1 MDDYIKILF
10 ENISQE
16 QKDILIAQLSF
27 IGYDGFEEGT
37 NYLHAFIQADRFN
50 EEELL
55 SIKPQFSFNKELIRA
70 QNWNEAWEK
79 SFQPVEI
86 NKFCRV
92 RANFHEPLTDFRYE
106 IIITPKMSFGT
117 GHHATTYLM
126 IEFIKEID
134 IKDKYVLD
142 FGTGTGILAILAE
155 KMGAASVIALDN
167 DDWSIKNAEENFFIN
182 RCKSIVLKKADSI
195 DTEAGFDI
203 ILANINKNVL
213 LSNMT
218 DLGQHLKPSGVLV
231 LSGLLSGDRRD
242 IEKEALKNG
251 LILQQAMEKN
261 GWIALKFGNA

>member
-1 MDDYIKILF
+1 MDFIKILI

-16 QKDILIAQLSF
+16 QKDIFIAQLSL
-27 IGYDGFEEGT
+27 IGYDGFEEGK
-37 NYLHAFIQADRFN
+37 NYLHAFIQADRFS

-55 SIKPQFSFNKELIRA
+55 NIKPQFSFSKELIKS
-70 QNWNEAWEK
+70 QNWNETWEK

-86 NKFCRV
+86 DKFCRV
-92 RANFHEPLTDFRYE
+92 RANFHQPLTDFTYE

-126 IEFIKEID
+126 IKFIKEID
-134 IKDKYVLD
+134 FRDKHVLD
-142 FGTGTGILAILAE
+142 FGTGTGILSILAE
-155 KMGAASVIALDN
+155 KMGAASVIAFDN
-167 DDWSIKNAEENFFIN
+167 DDWSIRNAEENLFIN
-182 RCKSIVLKKADSI
+182 RCRSVTLRKADSI
-195 DTEAGFDI
+195 DTDASFDI

-218 DLGQHLKPSGVLV
+218 VLGQHLKSSGVLV

-251 LILQQAMEKN
+251 LNLQQAMEKN

>member
-1 MDDYIKILF
+1 MDYIKILI

-16 QKDILIAQLSF
+16 QKDILIAQLSL
-27 IGYDGFEEGT
+27 IGYDGFEEGA
-37 NYLHAFIQADRFN
+37 NYLYAFIQADSFS

-55 SIKPQFSFNKELIRA
+55 NTIPQFSFSKKLVKA
-70 QNWNEAWEK
+70 QNWNETWEK

-92 RANFHEPLTDFRYE
+92 RATFHQPLTDFTYE

-126 IEFIKEID
+126 IEFIKDID
-134 IKDKYVLD
+134 VKDKHVLD
-142 FGTGTGILAILAE
+142 FGTGTGILAILSE
-155 KMGAASVIALDN
+155 KMGATSVIALDK
-167 DDWSIKNAEENFFIN
+167 DDWSIKNAEENFFVN
-182 RCKSIVLKKADSI
+182 RCTSIALRKADSI
-195 DTEAGFDI
+195 DTEASFDI

-218 DLGQHLKPSGVLV
+218 VLGQHLKTSGVLV

-251 LILQQAMEKN
+251 LKLQQAMEKN